1 MSSQL
6 FDFLA
11 NLAKN
16 PTALSN
22 FKANP
27 ESAISAASLDSA
39 HKAALKT
46 AIGGKTKAL
55 EQAMVGEFK
64 RIHSAVLQTP
74 GVTQM
79 LAPTETASLAP
90 TTTEM
95 EAPTITEMETPTI
108 TVMETPTITELVTPT
123 GDK

>member
-16 PTALSN
+16 PTALSK

-27 ESAISAASLDSA
+27 ESAINTSSLDSV

-46 AIGGKTKAL
+46 AISGKTAAL

-64 RIHSAVLQTP
+64 RIHSLTLQTP
-74 GVTQM
+74 GVTEM
-79 LAPTETASLAP
+79 LAPTETALLAP

-95 EAPTITEMETPTI
+95 ETPTI
-108 TVMETPTITELVTPT
+108 TDLVTPT